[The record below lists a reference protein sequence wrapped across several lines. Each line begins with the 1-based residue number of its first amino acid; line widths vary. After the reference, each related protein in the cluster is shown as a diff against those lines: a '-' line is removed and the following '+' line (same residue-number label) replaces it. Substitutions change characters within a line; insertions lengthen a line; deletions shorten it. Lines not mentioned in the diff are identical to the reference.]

1 MSTSRTEPTPS
12 TGILEQLL
20 GPSPSERLVSAMER
34 QAQAL
39 ERLVQLGEVALGLDP
54 PTLAAA
60 AEAAVQST
68 HEGSVDISDG
78 PDKAAIKKIEQ
89 ITIDLASAMG
99 RMPSDEEVH
108 EELNRQEAVEQEAA
122 KYAAG
127 LGGILGER
135 GGFLA

>member
-1 MSTSRTEPTPS
+1 
-12 TGILEQLL
+12 
-20 GPSPSERLVSAMER
+20 MER